1 MFAVYEASVHCWIKP
16 LLSTQIGIKKK
27 TTTYV
32 CISSNTATSGCV
44 YFFRFIIELIWRKIN
59 SLGGLLRGNFT
70 VLEHNFFLFFFSP
83 VETNHSPHIHIS
95 GLADEGLRLHAS
107 PSAAKG
113 VGAAGPSHP
122 VWSRRLLP
130 AFTRLERGRCA
141 RQASLKSRGEMA
153 AP

>member
-1 MFAVYEASVHCWIKP
+1 MFYARYEWCHLISLQVVAYVHSIPRRDGKLSAEGRGGSVIAFSRH
-16 LLSTQIGIKKK
+16 
-27 TTTYV
+27 
-32 CISSNTATSGCV
+32 
-44 YFFRFIIELIWRKIN
+44 RK
-59 SLGGLLRGNFT
+59 T
-70 VLEHNFFLFFFSP
+70 VLAPSSCLRFMKP
-83 VETNHSPHIHIS
+83 VSTVESNLCSQQTTVRTIHIS

-130 AFTRLERGRCA
+130 AFTRLERRRRCA

>member
-16 LLSTQIGIKKK
+16 LLSTQIGIKK
-27 TTTYV
+27 TTYF

-59 SLGGLLRGNFT
+59 SLGGAFKRKLHSSG
-70 VLEHNFFLFFFSP
+70 EQFFLFFFP
-83 VETNHSPHIHIS
+83 LLKQTTVHTIHIS
-95 GLADEGLRLHAS
+95 GLVDEGLRLHAS
-107 PSAAKG
+107 PSAPKG

-130 AFTRLERGRCA
+130 AFTRLERRRCA
-141 RQASLKSRGEMA
+141 RQASLKSRREMA